1 MNVDVGVRLQA
12 YLDGEL
18 TDRDAQQV
26 AALLESDVEARALF
40 GELQQTCT
48 WLKANEPD
56 ALLPESREFFWSKI
70 EREIEHLE
78 KTPAASPAASWLLFL
93 RRHIAA
99 VGSLT
104 VAAALVVFAAVQM
117 NVVPTGGL
125 LEEIDNPLDDV
136 GTFSFRSESQKMTLV
151 WISNPFADAEE
162 SSDAMPMPM
171 PMPMHIPEDIQ

>member
-18 TDRDAQQV
+18 TGREAQQV
-26 AALLESDVEARALF
+26 AALIESDGDARALF
-40 GELQQTCT
+40 GELQQTRA
-48 WLKANEPD
+48 WLKSGEP
-56 ALLPESREFFWSKI
+56 ALSLPESREFFWSKI
-70 EREIEHLE
+70 ERDIERLE
-78 KTPAASPAASWLLFL
+78 VSPRRSESPAWMLFL

-99 VGSLT
+99 LGSLT

-117 NVVPTGGL
+117 NVVSPGAL

-162 SSDAMPMPM
+162 AADGMPMPM
-171 PMPMHIPEDIQ
+171 PMTMPEEIY